1 MRITVTFD
9 ALDEFNAFM
18 GKQFNLAEP
27 APAPVPA
34 GNWYPGGSPAD
45 DSVPRVPDTVQ
56 PPEPPA
62 EPVKPAEPEKPAE
75 PVKPAEPEKPAE
87 EKAAPENP
95 AEPENPAVD
104 HVAAR
109 KAMAALN
116 KAAGENI
123 ARKLV
128 SAFGYSRLTDMPA
141 EKLPELMEV
150 VARPLDDINAFIAE
164 KGAGHAD

>member
-27 APAPVPA
+27 APAPAPA
-34 GNWYPGGSPAD
+34 GNWYPGGSPVD
-45 DSVPRVPDTVQ
+45 ERVPRVPDTVQ

-75 PVKPAEPEKPAE
+75 PAEPAEPEK
-87 EKAAPENP
+87 
-95 AEPENPAVD
+95 PAVD

-128 SAFGYSRLTDMPA
+128 SAFGYSSLTDMPA

>member
-1 MRITVTFD
+1 MKITVTFD

-18 GKQFNLAEP
+18 GKQLNLAEP
-27 APAPVPA
+27 APAAAPA
-34 GNWYPGGSPAD
+34 GSWYPGGSPKG

-62 EPVKPAEPEKPAE
+62 EPVKPAEEKAAPE
-75 PVKPAEPEKPAE
+75 PVKPAEPEKPA
-87 EKAAPENP
+87 KPD
-95 AEPENPAVD
+95 VD

-128 SAFGYSRLTDMPA
+128 SAFGYNRLTDMPA

-150 VARPLDDINAFIAE
+150 VARPLDAINAFIAE
-164 KGAGHAD
+164 KGASHAD

>member
-1 MRITVTFD
+1 MKITVTFD

-18 GKQFNLAEP
+18 GKQLNLAEP
-27 APAPVPA
+27 APAPA
-34 GNWYPGGSPAD
+34 GDWYPGRSPVD
-45 DSVPRVPDTVQ
+45 DSVPVVFQ
-56 PPEPPA
+56 PP
-62 EPVKPAEPEKPAE
+62 KPPAE

-87 EKAAPENP
+87 EKAVPEKPAEPVKP
-95 AEPENPAVD
+95 AEPEKPAKPAVD

-109 KAMAALN
+109 KALAALN

-150 VARPLDDINAFIAE
+150 VTRPLDDINAFIAE

>member
-27 APAPVPA
+27 APTPVPA
-34 GNWYPGGSPAD
+34 GNWYPEGSQKD
-45 DSVPRVPDTVQ
+45 ERVLSTVQ
-56 PPEPPA
+56 PPKPPA
-62 EPVKPAEPEKPAE
+62 EPVKPAEEKAASE
-75 PVKPAEPEKPAE
+75 KPAEPEK
-87 EKAAPENP
+87 
-95 AEPENPAVD
+95 PAVD

-128 SAFGYSRLTDMPA
+128 SAFGYSRLTDMPV

>member
-34 GNWYPGGSPAD
+34 GDWYPGGSPVD
-45 DSVPRVPDTVQ
+45 ERVPRVPDTVQ
-56 PPEPPA
+56 PQEPPA
-62 EPVKPAEPEKPAE
+62 EPVKPAEPEK
-75 PVKPAEPEKPAE
+75 
-87 EKAAPENP
+87 
-95 AEPENPAVD
+95 PAVD

>member
-18 GKQFNLAEP
+18 GKQLNLAEP

-34 GNWYPGGSPAD
+34 GNWYPEGSPMN
-45 DSVPRVPDTVQ
+45 VRMPRVPDTVQ
-56 PPEPPA
+56 PPA

-75 PVKPAEPEKPAE
+75 PAEQEKPA
-87 EKAAPENP
+87 KPD
-95 AEPENPAVD
+95 VD

-141 EKLPELMEV
+141 EKLPELMDI

>member
-1 MRITVTFD
+1 MKITVTFD

-18 GKQFNLAEP
+18 GKQLNLAEP
-27 APAPVPA
+27 ALAPVPA
-34 GNWYPGGSPAD
+34 GNWYPGGSPVD
-45 DSVPRVPDTVQ
+45 ERVLSTVQ

-62 EPVKPAEPEKPAE
+62 EEKAEPEKPAE
-75 PVKPAEPEKPAE
+75 PVKPAEPEKPAI
-87 EKAAPENP
+87 
-95 AEPENPAVD
+95 D

-141 EKLPELMEV
+141 EKLPELMDV
-150 VARPLDDINAFIAE
+150 VARPLDAINAFIAE
-164 KGAGHAD
+164 KGASHAD

>member
-1 MRITVTFD
+1 MKITVTFD

-18 GKQFNLAEP
+18 GKQLNLAEP
-27 APAPVPA
+27 ALAPVPA
-34 GNWYPGGSPAD
+34 GNWYPGGSPVD
-45 DSVPRVPDTVQ
+45 DSVPVVFQ
-56 PPEPPA
+56 PPKPPA
-62 EPVKPAEPEKPAE
+62 EPVKPAEEKTVPEKPAE
-75 PVKPAEPEKPAE
+75 PVKRA
-87 EKAAPENP
+87 EKAA
-95 AEPENPAVD
+95 D

-128 SAFGYSRLTDMPA
+128 SAFGYSRLTDVPA

-164 KGAGHAD
+164 KGADHAD

>member
-1 MRITVTFD
+1 MRIIVTFD

-34 GNWYPGGSPAD
+34 GDWYPGGSPVD
-45 DSVPRVPDTVQ
+45 ERVPRVPDTVQ
-56 PPEPPA
+56 PQEPPA
-62 EPVKPAEPEKPAE
+62 EPVKPAEPEK
-75 PVKPAEPEKPAE
+75 
-87 EKAAPENP
+87 
-95 AEPENPAVD
+95 PAVD

>member
-1 MRITVTFD
+1 MKITVTFD

-18 GKQFNLAEP
+18 GKQFNLEP
-27 APAPVPA
+27 TPAPVPA
-34 GNWYPGGSPAD
+34 GNWYPGGSPKD
-45 DSVPRVPDTVQ
+45 ERVPRVPDTL
-56 PPEPPA
+56 PLA
-62 EPVKPAEPEKPAE
+62 EPVKPAEEKAASE
-75 PVKPAEPEKPAE
+75 KPAEPEKPTPV
-87 EKAAPENP
+87 KP
-95 AEPENPAVD
+95 AEKPAD

-128 SAFGYSRLTDMPA
+128 SAFGYSRLTDMPV
-141 EKLPELMEV
+141 EKLPELLEV

-164 KGAGHAD
+164 KGASHAD

>member
-1 MRITVTFD
+1 MKITVTFD

-18 GKQFNLAEP
+18 GKQLNLVEP
-27 APAPVPA
+27 APAPA
-34 GNWYPGGSPAD
+34 GDWYPGGSTMDERRLASVEPQEKPAEEKA
-45 DSVPRVPDTVQ
+45 VPK
-56 PPEPPA
+56 PPA
-62 EPVKPAEPEKPAE
+62 EPVKPAEK
-75 PVKPAEPEKPAE
+75 
-87 EKAAPENP
+87 
-95 AEPENPAVD
+95 AVD

-116 KAAGENI
+116 KAAGENV

-150 VARPLDDINAFIAE
+150 VTRPLDAINAFIAE

>member
-1 MRITVTFD
+1 MKITVTFD

-34 GNWYPGGSPAD
+34 GNWYQGGSPAD
-45 DSVPRVPDTVQ
+45 DSVPDTVQ

-62 EPVKPAEPEKPAE
+62 EPVKPAE
-75 PVKPAEPEKPAE
+75 

-95 AEPENPAVD
+95 EEPEKPAVD

-128 SAFGYSRLTDMPA
+128 SAFGYNRLTDMPA

-150 VARPLDDINAFIAE
+150 VARPLDAINAFIAE
-164 KGAGHAD
+164 KGVGHAD

>member
-1 MRITVTFD
+1 MKITVTFD

-18 GKQFNLAEP
+18 GKQLNLAEP

-34 GNWYPGGSPAD
+34 GNWYPGGSTVD
-45 DSVPRVPDTVQ
+45 ERVLATVQ
-56 PPEPPA
+56 PPKPPA
-62 EPVKPAEPEKPAE
+62 EPVKPAEEKAASEKPAE
-75 PVKPAEPEKPAE
+75 PVKPAEPEKPA
-87 EKAAPENP
+87 KPD
-95 AEPENPAVD
+95 VD

-128 SAFGYSRLTDMPA
+128 SAFGYSRLTDVPA

-164 KGAGHAD
+164 KGADHAD

>member
-1 MRITVTFD
+1 MKITVTFD

-18 GKQFNLAEP
+18 ERQLNLAEP

-34 GNWYPGGSPAD
+34 GNWYPGGSPVD
-45 DSVPRVPDTVQ
+45 DSVPVVFQ
-56 PPEPPA
+56 PPKPPA

-75 PVKPAEPEKPAE
+75 PVKPAEPEKPA
-87 EKAAPENP
+87 K
-95 AEPENPAVD
+95 PAVD

-128 SAFGYSRLTDMPA
+128 SAFGYSRLTDVPA

>member
-1 MRITVTFD
+1 MKITVTFD

-18 GKQFNLAEP
+18 GKQLNLAEP

-34 GNWYPGGSPAD
+34 GNWYPGGSPKD
-45 DSVPRVPDTVQ
+45 ERVPHVPDTV
-56 PPEPPA
+56 PLA
-62 EPVKPAEPEKPAE
+62 EPVKS
-75 PVKPAEPEKPAE
+75 AE
-87 EKAAPENP
+87 EKAAPEKPTPEKP
-95 AEPENPAVD
+95 AEKPAD